1 MEMFARARAAFVQVG
16 SQADRL
22 DVDARVAE
30 CFVFRGLPDEALEH
44 AYRALADVE
53 RLDGVS
59 VQTPLLQRIRGNAL
73 MQLVRWEEA
82 AEAFEIS
89 LAVAEARQAPYDVA
103 LTLRSMA
110 QLASAQG
117 GDALEV
123 ERKSDDLLRSLGV
136 VAVPEVLVGEPTAR
150 SAGSR
155 VLRYGRVPSL
165 GSRSEVRT

>member
-1 MEMFARARAAFVQVG
+1 VRASSFAFGDVASFFTSSGFNDFAYSSVLPAAGATGVLPCWAGDASPVRRAPPFPAHAFT
-16 SQADRL
+16 STFFAN
-22 DVDARVAE
+22 
-30 CFVFRGLPDEALEH
+30 
-44 AYRALADVE
+44 
-53 RLDGVS
+53 S
-59 VQTPLLQRIRGNAL
+59 
-73 MQLVRWEEA
+73 